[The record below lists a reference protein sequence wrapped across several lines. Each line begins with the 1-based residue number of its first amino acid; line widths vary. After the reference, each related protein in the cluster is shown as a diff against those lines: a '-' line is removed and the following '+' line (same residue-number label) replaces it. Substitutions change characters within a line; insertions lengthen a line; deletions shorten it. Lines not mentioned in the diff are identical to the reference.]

1 MFVAK
6 LVKIM
11 LKKAALNLG
20 ILFLY
25 LISLLPFWFL
35 YGVSDV
41 IYLLLYYIVGYRKTV
56 VRTNLANSF
65 PEKSAEERLKIEKQ
79 YFKYLADLLV
89 ETVKM
94 ITISEA
100 SLRKRMK
107 PTNPELVDHY
117 FKQGRSIIAAAG
129 HYCNWELAALGFSL
143 LTEEKRII
151 VYKPLSNEGF
161 NTFFNKIRG
170 RFGAILVAM
179 KQTLRTMISLK
190 KELTFSVLV
199 SDQTPVRHEINY
211 FTTFLNQPTA
221 VFLGIEKLAKLIDAV
236 VIFYK
241 IDRVKRGYYT
251 YTLVPLI
258 EQPKQTAEYEITEA
272 HVKFLEKIIQDNPQ
286 YWLWSH
292 RRWKFMPEDFNK

>member
-1 MFVAK
+1 
-6 LVKIM
+6 M

-41 IYLLLYYIVGYRKTV
+41 IYLLLYYIVGYRKVV

-65 PEKSAEERLKIEKQ
+65 PEKSVEERLKIEKQ

-143 LTEEKRII
+143 LTKEKRII

-190 KELTFSVLV
+190 KQLTFSVLV

>member
-1 MFVAK
+1 
-6 LVKIM
+6 M

-41 IYLLLYYIVGYRKTV
+41 IYLLLYYIVGYRKVV